1 MAIEQRE
8 HISITESHR
17 QAIQT
22 PLANLATTLQTALSR
37 RLTAYIAGVSDART
51 VTRWAAGDV
60 TEIRDHAVEQR
71 LRTAYEIHALLMNYE
86 SAPTVKAWF
95 IGLNPQLDDIS
106 PAQAL
111 HEGKLAEAIAAA
123 RAFTIGG

>member
-1 MAIEQRE
+1 MAIEHRP

-17 QAIQT
+17 QAMQA
-22 PLANLATTLQTALSR
+22 PVSELANALQSALSR
-37 RLTAYIAGVSDART
+37 RLTAYISGVSDAKT
-51 VTRWAAGDV
+51 VTRWVAGDV
-60 TEIRDHAVEQR
+60 SEIRDHAVEQR
-71 LRTAYEIHALLMNYE
+71 LRAAYEIHALLMNYE
-86 SAPTVKAWF
+86 SASTVKAWF
-95 IGLNPQLDDIS
+95 IGMNPQLDDMS